1 MTINEF
7 AQQSGVGIKL
17 KYEHIPLKENV
28 KAACEVLGIDPL
40 NVANEGKL
48 IAAVP
53 AGSADKVLDAMKRHP
68 LGKDAAIIGEVV
80 SDHPGLVSIN
90 TLLGVERI
98 LDMPLG
104 ELLPRIC

>member
-1 MTINEF
+1 M
-7 AQQSGVGIKL
+7 
-17 KYEHIPLKENV
+17 
-28 KAACEVLGIDPL
+28 GIDPL

-53 AGSADKVLDAMKRHP
+53 GESADKILDAMKQHP
-68 LGKDAAIIGEVV
+68 LGKDAAIIGKVV
-80 SDHPGLVSIN
+80 TDHPGLVSIN

-98 LDMPLG
+98 LDMPFG